1 MTMIQTGLAGLR
13 TAQTG
18 LAAVSHNISNV
29 NTPGYSRQ
37 LTVQTSNTPQF
48 TGGGYIGQGSNVDTT
63 LRQYNNFLDTQ
74 AREAQTQSSYLGTL
88 NNQLANV
95 DQMFSDSTAGLSPA
109 LADFF
114 KSAGTVAANPADGA
128 ARQSFVS
135 SSEVMAGR
143 FRELSGQLEALRS
156 GLNEQVMSS
165 VQTINAAASQIA
177 DLNERIVL
185 ATGVGKQ
192 PPNDLLDQRDSLL
205 RDLAKEIRITA
216 TPIGNGALGVSLSNG
231 QPLVL
236 NAVTFPLTAKLNPGD
251 GINMTVGSTSGG
263 VFQPFSESMLSGG
276 NLGAVFAFRSQ
287 TLDVAEN
294 ALGRVAGALGTALNA
309 QHAAGQDRN
318 GALGG
323 ALFSFSSG
331 RSLADTRNTGSGVL
345 GVSVTNY
352 DAVTTSDYKV
362 DFDGTNYSV
371 RRLSDNN
378 LQTFASLPQTIDGFS
393 LTLASG
399 TPAAGDSFTI
409 MPTRNAAAS
418 MSALISDPSK
428 IAAALPVRA
437 TTGTSNAGDG
447 ALRVNGV
454 TPPAGAN
461 LTQPVTITFT
471 SATTFN
477 VTGTGTG
484 NPTGVAYTPG
494 MSVSYNGWNATLN
507 GTPRSGDVFSVG
519 TNTNGSGDNGNM
531 LALGNAGNS
540 RIIGGGTLSASEA
553 YAQVVS
559 DVGNRTRAAATGA
572 KAQDVVLANAQ
583 AAQQQL
589 SGVNLDEEAANLLK
603 YQQAY
608 QAASRVI
615 ATANSL
621 FDDIL
626 AILR

>member
-1 MTMIQTGLAGLR
+1 MTMIQTGLAGLK

-37 LTVQTSNTPQF
+37 ITVQTANTPQF

-63 LRQYNNFLDTQ
+63 IRQYNSFLDTQ
-74 AREAQTQSSYLGTL
+74 AREAQTQSSYLSTL
-88 NNQLANV
+88 NSQLGSV

-114 KSAGTVAANPADGA
+114 KSAGAVASNPADGA
-128 ARQSFVS
+128 ARQTFVS

-143 FRELSGQLEALRS
+143 FREISGQLEALRG
-156 GLNEQVMSS
+156 GLNEQVTSS
-165 VQTINAAASQIA
+165 VQAINSAANQIA
-177 DLNERIVL
+177 DLNNRIVL
-185 ATGVGKQ
+185 AGGSSSQ
-192 PPNDLLDQRDSLL
+192 PPNDLLDKRDSLL
-205 RDLAKEIRITA
+205 KDLAKEIRVTS
-216 TPIGNGALGVSLSNG
+216 TPLGNGAIGVSLSNG

-236 NAVTFPLTAKLNPGD
+236 NSVTFPLTAQLNPAD
-251 GINMTVGSTSGG
+251 SMNMTVGSTNGG
-263 VFQPFSESMLSGG
+263 VFQPFSEAMLSGG

-287 TLDVAEN
+287 SLDVAEN
-294 ALGRVAGALGTALNA
+294 ALGRVAGALGSALNA
-309 QHAAGQDRN
+309 QHAVGQDRN

-331 RSLADTRNTGSGVL
+331 LSLSDTRNTGTGVL
-345 GVSVTNY
+345 GVAVTNY
-352 DAVTTSDYKV
+352 NAVTTSDYKV
-362 DFDGTNYSV
+362 DFDGTNYNV

-393 LTLASG
+393 LSLASG

-409 MPTRNAAAS
+409 MPTRNVAS
-418 MSALISDPSK
+418 SMTALIADPAK
-428 IAAALPVRA
+428 IAAGLPMRA
-437 TTGTSNAGDG
+437 TTSASNAGDG
-447 ALRVNGV
+447 AMRVTSV

-461 LTQPVTITFT
+461 LTQPVTVTFT
-471 SATTFN
+471 SATTFS

-484 NPTGVAYTPG
+484 NPTGVTYTPG
-494 MSVSYNGWNATLN
+494 MSLSYNGWNATLN
-507 GTPRSGDVFSVG
+507 GTPQSGDVFSVG
-519 TNTNGSGDNGNM
+519 TNVNGTGDNGNM
-531 LALGNAGNS
+531 LALGAVS
-540 RIIGGGTLSASEA
+540 DTRILGGGTLSASDA

-559 DVGNRTRAAATGA
+559 DVGSSARAAATGS

-626 AILR
+626 SIMK

>member
-1 MTMIQTGLAGLR
+1 MTMIQTGLAGLK

-29 NTPGYSRQ
+29 NTSGYSRQ
-37 LTVQTSNTPQF
+37 LTVQTTNAPQF

-63 LRQYNNFLDTQ
+63 IRQYNNFLDTQ
-74 AREAQTQSSYLGTL
+74 AREAQTQSSYLDTL
-88 NNQLANV
+88 NSQLASV

-114 KSAGTVAANPADGA
+114 KSAGAVASNPADGA
-128 ARQSFVS
+128 ARQTFVS

-156 GLNEQVMSS
+156 GLNEQVTSS
-165 VQTINAAASQIA
+165 VQTINAASSQIA
-177 DLNERIVL
+177 SLNERIAL
-185 ATGVGKQ
+185 ASGSGKQ
-192 PPNDLLDQRDSLL
+192 PPNDLLDQRDSLV

-216 TPIGNGALGVSLSNG
+216 TPLGNGAVGVALSNG

-236 NAVTFPLTAKLNPGD
+236 NAVTFPLTARLNPAD
-251 GINMTVGSTSGG
+251 NMNMTVGSTNGG

-276 NLGAVFAFRSQ
+276 NLGAVFTFRSQ
-287 TLDVAEN
+287 TLDVAGN
-294 ALGRVAGALGTALNA
+294 ALGRVAGALTTALNA
-309 QHAAGQDRN
+309 QHAVGQDRN

-331 RSLADTRNTGSGVL
+331 LALSDTRNTGSGAL
-345 GVSVTNY
+345 GVSVTDYN
-352 DAVTTSDYKV
+352 AVTTSDYKV
-362 DFDGTNYSV
+362 DFDGTNYNV

-378 LQTFASLPQTIDGFS
+378 LQSFTSLPQTIDGFS
-393 LTLASG
+393 LSLASG
-399 TPAAGDSFTI
+399 TPAAGDSFMI
-409 MPTRNAAAS
+409 MPTRNAAS
-418 MSALISDPSK
+418 TVTALISDPAK
-428 IAAALPVRA
+428 IAAGLPVRA
-437 TTGTSNAGDG
+437 SKGASNSGDG
-447 ALRVNGV
+447 ALRVGSV

-461 LTQPVTITFT
+461 LTQPVAITFT

-484 NPTGVAYTPG
+484 NPTGLTYTPG
-494 MSVSYNGWNATLN
+494 MTLSYNGWSATLN
-507 GTPRSGDVFSVG
+507 GTPKSGDAFSVG
-519 TNTNGSGDNGNM
+519 ANVNGTGDNGNM
-531 LALGNAGNS
+531 LALGAMSNT
-540 RIIGGGTLSASEA
+540 RILGAGTLSAGEA

-559 DVGNRTRAAATGA
+559 DVGNRARAAATGA
-572 KAQDVVLANAQ
+572 KAQDVVLASAQ

-589 SGVNLDEEAANLLK
+589 SGVNLDEEAADLLK

-615 ATANSL
+615 STANSL
-621 FDDIL
+621 FDEIL
-626 AILR
+626 AIIK

>member
-1 MTMIQTGLAGLR
+1 MSMIQTGLAGLK

-37 LTVQTSNTPQF
+37 LTVQTTNTPQF
-48 TGGGYIGQGSNVDTT
+48 TGEGYIGQGANVDSIV
-63 LRQYNNFLDTQ
+63 RQYNNFLDTQ
-74 AREAQTQSSYLGTL
+74 AREAQTQSSYFDTLDSQLG
-88 NNQLANV
+88 NV
-95 DQMFSDSTAGLSPA
+95 DQMFSDATAGLSPA

-114 KSAGTVAANPADGA
+114 KSVGTVAANPADGA
-128 ARQSFVS
+128 ARQTFVS

-156 GLNEQVMSS
+156 GLNEQVTSS
-165 VQTINAAASQIA
+165 VQVINSAASQIA

-185 ATGVGKQ
+185 ASGVGKQ
-192 PPNDLLDQRDSLL
+192 PPNDLLDQRDALL
-205 RDLAKEIRITA
+205 RDLSKEIRISA
-216 TPIGNGALGVSLSNG
+216 TPLGNGAIGVSLSNG
-231 QPLVL
+231 QPIVL
-236 NAVTFPLTAKLNPGD
+236 NAVTFPLTAQLNPAD
-251 GINMTVGSTSGG
+251 GMNMTVGSVNGG
-263 VFQPFSESMLSGG
+263 VFQPYSESMLSGG

-294 ALGRVAGALGTALNA
+294 SLGRIAGALATALNN
-309 QHAAGQDRN
+309 QHAVGQDRN

-331 RSLADTRNTGSGVL
+331 LSLADSRNTGSGVL

-352 DAVTTSDYKV
+352 NAVTTSDYKV
-362 DFDGTNYSV
+362 DFDGTNYNV

-378 LQTFASLPQTIDGFS
+378 LQSFASLPQTIDGFS
-393 LTLASG
+393 LSLASG
-399 TPAAGDSFTI
+399 TLSAGDSFTV
-409 MPTRNAAAS
+409 MPTRNAAS
-418 MSALISDPSK
+418 SISALISDPSK
-428 IAAALPVRA
+428 IAAGLPVRA
-437 TTGTSNAGDG
+437 AAGSSNTGAA
-447 ALRVNGV
+447 ALRVDTV
-454 TPPAGAN
+454 TPPVGAN

-471 SATTFN
+471 SATTFS
-477 VTGTGTG
+477 VSGTGTG
-484 NPTGVAYTPG
+484 NPTGLAYTPG

-507 GTPRSGDVFSVG
+507 GTPKSGDVFSVG
-519 TNTNGSGDNGNM
+519 TNTNGTGDNGNM
-531 LALGNAGNS
+531 LALGKAGDTNL
-540 RIIGGGTLSASEA
+540 IGGGTLSVGEA

-559 DVGNRTRAAATGA
+559 DVGNRARAAASGA
-572 KAQDVVLANAQ
+572 KAQDVVLAHAQ
-583 AAQQQL
+583 AAQQEL
-589 SGVNLDEEAANLLK
+589 SGVNLDEEAASLLK

-626 AILR
+626 AIMR